1 MFTDKERTGSSGVKR
16 KAVQTSSAKRDRVSV
31 TALFLSLWAVCVLCV
46 FITSKI
52 LFPGVSRGGLPDWA
66 KDIEKS
72 CRAERADWYAES
84 DIYAEQSFA
93 YVVLGDDRRPIEDSH
108 LDDSIVSSSS
118 NVSAENGKVVLAE
131 NATENAGA
139 NEQKSQPVGYRLHG
153 IDVIGNAS
161 RKSFSLFGDNR
172 CNNER
177 HQGKYVIYITA
188 DDRIVKKGDLLY
200 STEITDHGDVR
211 HFSPAL
217 YALLA
222 YEEYIDKI
230 ECATANMRSLV
241 SACIIMGAVLL
252 AFGYCLFSM
261 RSHLFDSIKEL
272 MLCGTCM
279 FIHILCILLALV
291 VSPKMGGGS
300 SLSLFA
306 LMPLG
311 LGAALTSNL
320 LGRRVGTYTGILLS
334 VITPL
339 LLGGTFKFH
348 LLIQAFMS
356 SVIAIMMF
364 HDVQKRT
371 QYLLGGIVIML
382 NAVIFTLFY
391 GFLRELPWLWEGFSP
406 FWINILGLS
415 AINALSIIMLVLL
428 LTPVLEKL
436 FGVTTF
442 VTFKENYNQ
451 DHKLMKRLQNEAP
464 GTFEHCI
471 TVARIAADAAR
482 AIGFDEQ
489 ITESCAYFH
498 DIGKLNDPK
507 MYAEN
512 LLAGDENP
520 HDKLS
525 TLESCAIL
533 REHVRYGLEL
543 AKKNHLPPIIQET
556 IEQHHGNGLMTGFY
570 AKAARQAE
578 EAGQAAPEKAEY
590 SYTGRKPQRPEVV
603 LVFLADFCEAAVR
616 ASVKHWEVPSSE
628 LVRQKIEELVDAKM
642 REHQFD
648 NSMLTMADMHKV
660 IDRMVE
666 TFCTIY
672 HLRPEYTQN
681 KTVMYSSNH
690 VNAIV
695 EQGEKPKNEADKQN
709 PPAEKQESPEGSNP
723 KGVTE
728 GK

>member
-1 MFTDKERTGSSGVKR
+1 MFTDKDRAGSYGAKH
-16 KAVQTSSAKRDRVSV
+16 KAVPMPNAKRDKVSV
-31 TALFLSLWAVCVLCV
+31 FALFLSLWAVCVLCV

-52 LFPGVSRGGLPDWA
+52 LLPSVSRGGLPEWA
-66 KDIEKS
+66 QNVEKR
-72 CRAERADWYAES
+72 CWGERADWFAES
-84 DIYAEQSFA
+84 DIFAEESFA
-93 YVVLGDDRRPIEDSH
+93 YVILGDDRRPIDASQLGDAKADSKA
-108 LDDSIVSSSS
+108 I
-118 NVSAENGKVVLAE
+118 NVSEEEEPPIPEVDAPDSGEEPASV
-131 NATENAGA
+131 T
-139 NEQKSQPVGYRLHG
+139 VGSKLHL
-153 IDVIGNAS
+153 INVIG
-161 RKSFSLFGDNR
+161 
-172 CNNER
+172 NNER
-177 HQGKYVIYITA
+177 HQGKYVIYVTA
-188 DDRIVKKGDLLY
+188 DERIVRKGDKLY
-200 STEITDHGDVR
+200 STEITEQGDDR
-211 HFSPAL
+211 HFTDKL

-222 YEEYIDKI
+222 YEQYLYKI
-230 ECATANMRSLV
+230 ECAAANMRSLLA
-241 SACIIMGAVLL
+241 SCIIIGAVLL

-261 RSHLFDSIKEL
+261 RAHLFDSIKEL

-291 VSPKMGGGS
+291 VSPKMSGGS

-356 SVIAIMMF
+356 SVIAIVMF
-364 HDVQKRT
+364 HDVQKRA
-371 QYLLGGIVIML
+371 QYLLGGIAILL

-391 GFLRELPWLWEGFSP
+391 GYMRELSWLWESFSP
-406 FWINILGLS
+406 FWLNIMGLS

-471 TVARIAADAAR
+471 TVARIAADSAR
-482 AIGFDEQ
+482 AVGLDEQ

-507 MYAEN
+507 LFAEN
-512 LLAGDENP
+512 LLAGEENP

-543 AKKNHLPPIIQET
+543 AKKHHLPPIIQET

-570 AKAARQAE
+570 LKAARLALE
-578 EAGQAAPEKAEY
+578 TGQPEPEKAEY
-590 SYTGRKPQRPEVV
+590 SYTGRRPKRPEVV

-616 ASVKHWEVPSSE
+616 ASVKHWEEPTSE
-628 LVRQKIEELVDAKM
+628 LVRKKIEELVDTKM
-642 REHQFD
+642 SEHQFD
-648 NSMLTMADMHKV
+648 NAMLTMSDLRKV
-660 IDRMVE
+660 LDRMVE

-681 KTVMYSSNH
+681 KTVIRASSPVH
-690 VNAIV
+690 SAVNQSVPSKDGALDRQ
-695 EQGEKPKNEADKQN
+695 EPSASAQEA
-709 PPAEKQESPEGSNP
+709 ESGDNA
-723 KGVTE
+723 GTAAE